1 MRLEKL
7 KLIRES
13 SNMTYQQVADS
24 AGLTKE
30 HYWMIENGKRNL
42 SYHNAVRIAMVFN
55 KEPDDIFL
63 PTELTKTE
71 QEVAKC

>member
-7 KLIRES
+7 KYIRES
-13 SNMTYQQVADS
+13 ANMTYKEVADS

-42 SYHNAVRIAMVFN
+42 SYQNAVKIALVFN

-63 PTELTKTE
+63 PNELTKTE
-71 QEVAKC
+71 HLISK

>member
-1 MRLEKL
+1 MVLVKL
-7 KLIRES
+7 KSLRES
-13 SNMTYQQVADS
+13 NGMTYQQVANE

-42 SYHNAVRIAMVFN
+42 SYKNAVKIASVFN

-63 PTELTKTE
+63 QSELTKTE
-71 QEVAKC
+71 N

>member
-1 MRLEKL
+1 MVLVKL
-7 KLIRES
+7 KSLRES
-13 SNMTYQQVADS
+13 NGMTYQQVANG

-42 SYHNAVRIAMVFN
+42 SYQNAVKIASVFN

-63 PTELTKTE
+63 QSELTKTE
-71 QEVAKC
+71 N